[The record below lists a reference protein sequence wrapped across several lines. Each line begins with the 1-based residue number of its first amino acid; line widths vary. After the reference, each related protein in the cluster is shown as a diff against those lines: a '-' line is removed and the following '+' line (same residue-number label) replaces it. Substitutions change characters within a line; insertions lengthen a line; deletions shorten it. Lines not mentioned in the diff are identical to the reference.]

1 MFLYAYSEN
10 SVVVSFKENLHFS
23 KGYDNPKVTILALLQ
38 LNYKSIAGE
47 DIKPYIKC
55 TSARP
60 KGPLTVG
67 IYMWLQIVT
76 ETELLLSGHPDT
88 NNHMK
93 SILIRALFGYE
104 AVTYW

>member
-1 MFLYAYSEN
+1 MFLYAYNEN

-47 DIKPYIKC
+47 EIKPFIKC
-55 TSARP
+55 ISARP
-60 KGPLTVG
+60 KGPLTLG

-76 ETELLLSGHPDT
+76 ETALLLSGHPDT
-88 NNHMK
+88 NNHMEC
-93 SILIRALFGYE
+93 ILIRALFGHE
-104 AVTYW
+104 AATYW